1 MELREVPYG
10 GRRGDLIVTVVHFDH
25 GRVEEPTRHAKVSQ
39 RVEVDGMGFSLNR
52 AVYYHF
58 VGDPTETYEWNLI
71 GGTYF
76 KVSLHHF

>member
-1 MELREVPYG
+1 
-10 GRRGDLIVTVVHFDH
+10 
-25 GRVEEPTRHAKVSQ
+25 
-39 RVEVDGMGFSLNR
+39 MGFSLNR